1 MEKGKFTE
9 ENNFQLEIAKRT
21 RSRNREIGI
30 KEMYF
35 KNMYKCHF

>member
-9 ENNFQLEIAKRT
+9 ENNFQLEIAKRNHS
-21 RSRNREIGI
+21 RSREMGI

-35 KNMYKCHF
+35 